1 MKHTFMK
8 RAGVVTVA
16 VAVVLSTVGSAAG
29 ASVGPAPHQTDLQ
42 SAVNDW
48 HTLGAVGVQGEVSV
62 GHREGKARSG
72 VAELNTNAPMPLDG
86 HFRIGSNTKTFIAV
100 VVLQLVGEGK
110 LALDDTVDR
119 WLPGV
124 VAGNGNDGR
133 HITVRQLLQHTSG
146 IPNYTNSLPVLATAE
161 GFEQHKLDHYSE
173 AELVALAMQQ
183 PAEFAPGTQWN
194 YSNTNYILAGMII
207 ERVTGHSW
215 ASEVRS
221 RIVRPLGRRDTSY
234 PSDHPTVPRP
244 AARSYQQFAP
254 DGPLVDVST
263 FNATAADSAGGMVST
278 TDDLVTFWRAVQQ
291 GRLLKPAQYAAMH
304 HTVLADTFQD
314 ILPGMRYGL
323 GIFWAPDSCGGFWA
337 HPGDVP
343 GTSTFNG
350 VSGDRV
356 MVLYRTTGLAGPVPF
371 DQRAFEL
378 ADKVFCG

>member
-1 MKHTFMK
+1 
-8 RAGVVTVA
+8 
-16 VAVVLSTVGSAAG
+16 
-29 ASVGPAPHQTDLQ
+29 
-42 SAVNDW
+42 
-48 HTLGAVGVQGEVSV
+48 
-62 GHREGKARSG
+62 
-72 VAELNTNAPMPLDG
+72 
-86 HFRIGSNTKTFIAV
+86 
-100 VVLQLVGEGK
+100 
-110 LALDDTVDR
+110 
-119 WLPGV
+119 
-124 VAGNGNDGR
+124 
-133 HITVRQLLQHTSG
+133 
-146 IPNYTNSLPVLATAE
+146 
-161 GFEQHKLDHYSE
+161 
-173 AELVALAMQQ
+173 
-183 PAEFAPGTQWN
+183 
-194 YSNTNYILAGMII
+194 
-207 ERVTGHSW
+207 
-215 ASEVRS
+215 
-221 RIVRPLGRRDTSY
+221 
-234 PSDHPTVPRP
+234 VPRP

-350 VSGDRV
+350 ASGDRV